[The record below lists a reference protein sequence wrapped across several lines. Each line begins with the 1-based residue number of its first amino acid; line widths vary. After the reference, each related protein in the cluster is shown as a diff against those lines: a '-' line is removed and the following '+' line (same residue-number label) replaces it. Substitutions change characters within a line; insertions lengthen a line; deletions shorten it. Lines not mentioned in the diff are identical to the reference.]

1 MSGITKRKHNAELMR
16 FNKQLKQSLNKI
28 YDILPCK
35 YDENIIL
42 EYFKKFYPTEY
53 KTIEQRYRH
62 YQAKDEFLV
71 NHGKKRR
78 YKHLSPKKY
87 LFTLAKVKHLQ
98 NCDEKEQLEKL
109 RSFQQKRETIIN
121 NRKEKISK
129 NKRLL
134 QTIEPMFID
143 VLINFYHKKG
153 NGVFEKMEIVK
164 ELQKYDSEKVI
175 EFFSKLNDS
184 ERNYQIRILAFN
196 HLQRLGY
203 YVKLRKGFKG
213 KKKTYMFDKTTFEVT
228 PQDLFDRL
236 EDKYEVQE
244 KKQYDF
250 FISHSY
256 KDVDEVVKV
265 KDILNQQ
272 GYLIYCDWMSDQEFL
287 KRELASEFTWYVLQQ
302 RIKQSKKVIFVLTQ
316 NSINKSD
323 WIQKELDFAKSIG
336 KEIVYLDLIDNRLLD
351 NYIKSELKETV

>member
-1 MSGITKRKHNAELMR
+1 M
-16 FNKQLKQSLNKI
+16 
-28 YDILPCK
+28 
-35 YDENIIL
+35 
-42 EYFKKFYPTEY
+42 
-53 KTIEQRYRH
+53 
-62 YQAKDEFLV
+62 
-71 NHGKKRR
+71 
-78 YKHLSPKKY
+78 
-87 LFTLAKVKHLQ
+87 FTLAKVKHLQ
-98 NCDEKEQLEKL
+98 NCDEKEQLEKF
-109 RSFQQKRETIIN
+109 RNFQQKRETIIN
-121 NRKEKISK
+121 NRKEKLSK

-143 VLINFYHKKG
+143 ILINLYHKKG
-153 NGVFEKMEIVK
+153 NGIFEKMEIVK

-184 ERNYQIRILAFN
+184 ERNSQIRVLAFK

-213 KKKTYMFDKTTFEVT
+213 KKKSYMLDKTTFEVT

-256 KDVDEVVKV
+256 KDIDEVVKV
-265 KDILNQQ
+265 KDILNKR

-287 KRELASEFTWYVLQQ
+287 KRELASEFTWYVLQK
-302 RIKQSKKVIFVLTQ
+302 RMEQSEKVIFVLTQ
-316 NSINKSD
+316 NSLNKSD

-336 KEIVYLDLIDNRLLD
+336 NEIISLYVQFHH
-351 NYIKSELKETV
+351 VMVA